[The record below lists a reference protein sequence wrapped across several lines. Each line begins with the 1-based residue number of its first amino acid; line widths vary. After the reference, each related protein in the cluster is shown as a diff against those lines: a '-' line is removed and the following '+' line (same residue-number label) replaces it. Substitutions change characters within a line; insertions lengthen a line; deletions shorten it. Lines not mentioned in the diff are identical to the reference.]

1 MSGVITVGVD
11 GSEHGKAA
19 ADWAAAE
26 AARRG
31 MELRLVHAWVW
42 QPLDLPVTADTE
54 AQQRWAETLLR
65 ETRARVTAR
74 WPGVP
79 VTARL
84 LPADPVPAL
93 VAEATEADM
102 LVLGSRG
109 HGALIGY
116 LIGSTALHVLRQ
128 ARGPVVLV
136 RSDGDPADGRKEPV
150 AGRGEPVGGR
160 GQPVAGPAA
169 PEEVLVGVPGA
180 EEEAGA
186 VLEFAF
192 AAAAARGASLRAVRA
207 WSIPPVFAWSPASM
221 RLADEAGGLEPLERK
236 RLADVLQP
244 WRERHPQVEVVEHV
258 EVGSAAQVL
267 LSACERAALLVV
279 GRHAS
284 GPHAP
289 QRIGHV
295 AHAALHHAPCPV
307 AVVPQP

>member
-1 MSGVITVGVD
+1 MD

-31 MELRLVHAWVW
+31 MELRLIHAWVW
-42 QPLDLPVTADTE
+42 QPLDLPVDAGTE

-65 ETRARVTAR
+65 EARARVAAR
-74 WPGVP
+74 CPAVP

-116 LIGSTALHVLRQ
+116 LIGSVALHVLRQ

-136 RSDGDPADGRKEPV
+136 RSHGDPAGDRQEP
-150 AGRGEPVGGR
+150 AG
-160 GQPVAGPAA
+160 GPATG
-169 PEEVLVGVPGA
+169 PGEVVVGVPGA
-180 EEEAGA
+180 AEEAGA

-192 AAAAARGASLRAVRA
+192 AAAAARGAVLRAVRA

-236 RLADVLQP
+236 RLSDALQP
-244 WRERHPQVEVVEHV
+244 WRERRPQVEVVEHL
-258 EVGSAAQVL
+258 EMGSAAQVL
-267 LSACERAALLVV
+267 LSSCERAALLVV

-284 GPHAP
+284 GPHVP

>member
-26 AARRG
+26 AERRD

-54 AQQRWAETLLR
+54 VQQRWAETLLR
-65 ETRARVTAR
+65 EARARVTAR
-74 WPGVP
+74 CPGVP

-116 LIGSTALHVLRQ
+116 LLGSIALHVLRQ

-136 RSDGDPADGRKEPV
+136 RSHGDQAG
-150 AGRGEPVGGR
+150 GRGEPA
-160 GQPVAGPAA
+160 AGPVPASD
-169 PEEVLVGVPGA
+169 EVVVGVPGA

-207 WSIPPVFAWSPASM
+207 CSIPPVFAWSPASM
-221 RLADEAGGLEPLERK
+221 RLADEAGGLEPLERQ
-236 RLADVLQP
+236 RLADALQP
-244 WRERHPQVEVVEHV
+244 WRERHPQVHVVEHV
-258 EVGSAAQVL
+258 ELGSAAQVL